1 MPVGLCLNGRMAQVE
16 ELGGNR
22 VRLTVDVS
30 PHELEHAVEHAADD
44 LAGAVK
50 IPGFRK
56 GKVPRQVLL
65 ANVGRDRLWVEAV
78 ESHIGG
84 WFWNA
89 AARSRLRPVATPE
102 YDFELPTNEGEPWSF
117 SATVEVQPTPE
128 IVDWTT
134 LEVPRAEAEVPEE
147 LVQQELDALRN
158 SVAELVPADER
169 EAREGDTL
177 VVDLVGE
184 DGTGQSDTVV
194 ELGSR
199 SLVEEIEGA
208 LVGAKVG
215 DSRKVR
221 YELADGSET
230 AVEVT
235 VKHVNEKVLPEADD
249 ELARAASEFDTIA
262 DLRGDI
268 EGRIRTALDAQI
280 DGAFRAA
287 AVDELV
293 RASNV
298 QGAGPLVEA
307 RARELLNG
315 FVRSLANRGI
325 TVEAYFQATGQ
336 TPDVLTAQI
345 RGEAAQSVARELALE
360 AVAERAGI
368 VVTDDE
374 VRELIREQ
382 AEAAGDD
389 PEAVIADIW
398 AHGQQESLREDLR
411 LRAALDRLAADV
423 KPIAP
428 EQHAAR
434 EAIWTPD
441 KEKPAG
447 ETKLWTP
454 GSEESR

>member
-1 MPVGLCLNGRMAQVE
+1 MSQVE

-30 PHELEHAVEHAADD
+30 PLELEHAVEHAASD
-44 LAGAVK
+44 LAGSVR

-65 ANVGRDRLWVEAV
+65 ANVGKDRLWAEAV

-102 YDFELPTNEGEPWSF
+102 YDFALPTSESEPWSF

-134 LEVPRAEAEVPEE
+134 LEVPRAESVVPEE
-147 LVQQELDALRN
+147 LVQHELDALRN
-158 SVAELVPADER
+158 SVAELVPADDR

-177 VVDLVGE
+177 VVDLAGA
-184 DGTGQSDTVV
+184 DGDGQPDTVI
-194 ELGSR
+194 ELGAGR
-199 SLVEEIEGA
+199 LLGEIESA
-208 LVGAKVG
+208 LVGARVG
-215 DSRKVR
+215 DTRTVR
-221 YELADGSET
+221 YALADGSET
-230 AVEVT
+230 TVVVE

-249 ELARAASEFDTIA
+249 ELARAASEFDTFA
-262 DLRGDI
+262 DLRADI
-268 EGRIRTALDAQI
+268 EGRIRAAVDERI
-280 DGAFRAA
+280 DSDFRAA

-298 QGAGPLVEA
+298 AAAGPLVEA
-307 RARELLNG
+307 RARELLTA
-315 FVRSLANRGI
+315 FVRSLAQRGI
-325 TVEAYFQATGQ
+325 SPEAYFQTTGQ
-336 TPDVLTAQI
+336 TPEVLTGQI
-345 RGEAAQSVARELALE
+345 RAEAAQSVARELALE
-360 AVAERAGI
+360 AVAEKAGI
-368 VVTDDE
+368 VISDE
-374 VRELIREQ
+374 DVEELVREQ
-382 AEAAGDD
+382 AGAAGDD
-389 PEAVIADIW
+389 AEEVIADIW
-398 AHGQQESLREDLR
+398 AHGHQEQLREDLR
-411 LRAALDRLAADV
+411 LRAALDRLASEV

-428 EQHAAR
+428 ETHAAR

-454 GSEESR
+454 GSEE

>member
-1 MPVGLCLNGRMAQVE
+1 MAHVE

-44 LAGAVK
+44 LAGSVK

-65 ANVGRDRLWVEAV
+65 ANVGKDRLWVEAV

-89 AARSRLRPVATPE
+89 AAQSRLRPIATPE
-102 YDFELPTNEGEPWSF
+102 YDFELPTNEGEPWTF

-128 IVDWTT
+128 IVDWTK
-134 LEVPRAEAEVPEE
+134 LEVPRAEADVPEE

-158 SVAELVPADER
+158 SVAELVPADDR

-177 VVDLVGE
+177 VIDLAGE
-184 DGTGQSDTVV
+184 NGAGQSDTVV

-199 SLVEEIEGA
+199 SLVEEIEQA
-208 LVGAKVG
+208 LVGARVG
-215 DSRKVR
+215 DTRSVR

-235 VKHVNEKVLPEADD
+235 VKHVNEKVLPEVDD
-249 ELARAASEFDTIA
+249 ELARSASEFDTA
-262 DLRGDI
+262 AELRADI
-268 EGRIRTALDAQI
+268 EGRIRGALDDQI
-280 DGAFRAA
+280 EGAFRAA

-298 QGAGPLVEA
+298 RGAGPLVEA

-315 FVRSLANRGI
+315 FIRSLANRGI
-325 TVEAYFQATGQ
+325 SAEAYFQATGQ
-336 TPDVLTAQI
+336 TPEVLTAQI

-360 AVAERAGI
+360 ALAERAEI
-368 VVTDDE
+368 VVSDDD
-374 VRELIREQ
+374 VKELIREQ
-382 AEAAGDD
+382 AEDSDD
-389 PEAVIADIW
+389 DAEAVIADIW
-398 AHGQQESLREDLR
+398 AHGQQEALREDLR

-454 GSEESR
+454 GSEESA

>member
-1 MPVGLCLNGRMAQVE
+1 MAQVE

-44 LAGAVK
+44 LSEAVK

-65 ANVGRDRLWVEAV
+65 ANVGKDRLWVEAV

-89 AARSRLRPVATPE
+89 AARSRLRPIASPE
-102 YDFELPTNEGEPWSF
+102 YDFDLPTTESEPWTF
-117 SATVEVQPTPE
+117 SATVEIQPTPE

-158 SVAELVPADER
+158 SVAELVPADDR

-177 VVDLVGE
+177 VIDLAS
-184 DGTGQSDTVV
+184 DGGGGQSDTVV
-194 ELGSR
+194 ELGAR
-199 SLVEEIEGA
+199 SLVEEIEQS
-208 LVGAKVG
+208 LVGARVG
-215 DSRKVR
+215 DTRSVR
-221 YELADGSET
+221 YELGDGSET
-230 AVEVT
+230 SVDVT
-235 VKHVNEKVLPEADD
+235 VKHVNEKVLPDADD
-249 ELARAASEFDTIA
+249 ELARSASEFDTLA
-262 DLRGDI
+262 ELRAEI
-268 EGRIRTALDAQI
+268 EGRIRAAVDAQI

-325 TVEAYFQATGQ
+325 SPEAYFQATGQ
-336 TPDVLTAQI
+336 SPELLTAQI

-368 VVTDDE
+368 AVSDDA
-374 VRELIREQ
+374 VKDLIREQ
-382 AEAAGDD
+382 AELSGDD

-411 LRAALDRLAADV
+411 LRAALDRLAAEV

>member
-1 MPVGLCLNGRMAQVE
+1 M
-16 ELGGNR
+16 
-22 VRLTVDVS
+22 
-30 PHELEHAVEHAADD
+30 
-44 LAGAVK
+44 
-50 IPGFRK
+50 
-56 GKVPRQVLL
+56 
-65 ANVGRDRLWVEAV
+65 
-78 ESHIGG
+78 
-84 WFWNA
+84 
-89 AARSRLRPVATPE
+89 
-102 YDFELPTNEGEPWSF
+102 
-117 SATVEVQPTPE
+117 
-128 IVDWTT
+128 
-134 LEVPRAEAEVPEE
+134 PRAEAEVPEE

-158 SVAELVPADER
+158 SVAELVPADDR

-177 VVDLVGE
+177 VIDLAS
-184 DGTGQSDTVV
+184 DGGGGQSDTVV
-194 ELGSR
+194 ELGAR
-199 SLVEEIEGA
+199 SLVEEIEQS
-208 LVGAKVG
+208 LVGARVG
-215 DSRKVR
+215 DTRSVR
-221 YELADGSET
+221 YELGDGSET
-230 AVEVT
+230 SVDVT

-249 ELARAASEFDTIA
+249 ELARSASEFDTLA
-262 DLRGDI
+262 ELRAEI
-268 EGRIRTALDAQI
+268 EGRIRTAVDAQI

-325 TVEAYFQATGQ
+325 SPEAYFQATGQ
-336 TPDVLTAQI
+336 SPELLTAQI

-368 VVTDDE
+368 AVSDDA
-374 VRELIREQ
+374 VKDLIREQ
-382 AEAAGDD
+382 AELSGDD
-389 PEAVIADIW
+389 AEAVIADIW

-411 LRAALDRLAADV
+411 LRAALDRLAAEV

>member
-1 MPVGLCLNGRMAQVE
+1 MAQVE

-30 PHELEHAVEHAADD
+30 PHELEHAVEHAASD
-44 LAGAVK
+44 LAGSIK

-65 ANVGRDRLWVEAV
+65 ANVGKDRLWVEAV

-89 AARSRLRPVATPE
+89 AAQSRLRPVATPE
-102 YDFELPTNEGEPWSF
+102 YDFELPQSETAPWSF

-128 IVDWTT
+128 IVDWTI
-134 LEVPRAEAEVPEE
+134 LEVPRAESVVPEE
-147 LVQQELDALRN
+147 LVQAELDALRA
-158 SVAELVPADER
+158 SIAELVPADDR
-169 EAREGDTL
+169 PAAEGDTV
-177 VVDLVGE
+177 VVDLSGA

-194 ELGSR
+194 ELGSGR
-199 SLVEEIEGA
+199 LVPEIESA
-208 LVGAKVG
+208 LVGASVV
-215 DSRKVR
+215 DTRSVR
-221 YELADGSET
+221 YELADGNET
-230 AVEVT
+230 TVDVT
-235 VKHVNEKVLPEADD
+235 LKHVNEKVLPELDD
-249 ELARAASEFDTIA
+249 ELARSASEFDTLA
-262 DLRGDI
+262 DLRTDI
-268 EGRIRTALDAQI
+268 EGRVRTAVDEQI
-280 DGAFRAA
+280 DAAFRSD

-298 QGAGPLVEA
+298 QGAGPLVES

-315 FVRSLANRGI
+315 FVRSLANRGL
-325 TVEAYFQATGQ
+325 TPEAYFQVTGQ
-336 TPDVLTAQI
+336 TPELLTAQV
-345 RGEAAQSVARELALE
+345 RAEAAQSVARELALE
-360 AVAERAGI
+360 AVAEKAGI
-368 VVTDDE
+368 VVSDDD
-374 VRELIREQ
+374 VKDLIREQ
-382 AEAAGDD
+382 AAASGDD
-389 PEAVIADIW
+389 ADDVIADIW
-398 AHGQQESLREDLR
+398 AHGHQESLREDLR

-423 KPIAP
+423 KPISP
-428 EQHAAR
+428 EAHAAR

>member
-1 MPVGLCLNGRMAQVE
+1 MTQVE

-30 PHELEHAVEHAADD
+30 PHQLEHAVEHAADD
-44 LAGAVK
+44 LSESVK

-65 ANVGRDRLWVEAV
+65 ANVGKDRLWVEAV

-89 AARSRLRPVATPE
+89 AAQSRLRPVATPE
-102 YDFELPTNEGEPWSF
+102 YDFELPTTESEPWTF
-117 SATVEVQPTPE
+117 SATVEIQPTPE
-128 IVDWTT
+128 IVDWTK
-134 LEVPRAEAEVPEE
+134 LEVPRAEAEIPEE

-158 SVAELVPADER
+158 SVAELVPADDR

-177 VVDLVGE
+177 GIDLASEG
-184 DGTGQSDTVV
+184 GGGQSDTVV
-194 ELGSR
+194 ERGAR
-199 SLVEEIEGA
+199 SLVDEIEPA
-208 LVGAKVG
+208 LVGARVG
-215 DSRKVR
+215 DTRSGR

-230 AVEVT
+230 EVDVT

-249 ELARAASEFDTIA
+249 ELARSASEFDTLA
-262 DLRGDI
+262 ELRGDI
-268 EGRIRTALDAQI
+268 EGRIREALDAQI

-325 TVEAYFQATGQ
+325 SPEAYFQATGQ
-336 TPDVLTAQI
+336 SPEVLTAQI

-368 VVTDDE
+368 AVSDDD
-374 VRELIREQ
+374 VKDLIREQ
-382 AEAAGDD
+382 AELSGDD
-389 PEAVIADIW
+389 PDAVIDDIW

>member
-1 MPVGLCLNGRMAQVE
+1 MAQVE

-22 VRLTVDVS
+22 VRLTIDVS
-30 PHELEHAVEHAADD
+30 PHELEHAVEHAASD
-44 LAGAVK
+44 LEGSVR

-102 YDFELPTNEGEPWSF
+102 YDFELPETETEPWSF

-134 LEVPRAEAEVPEE
+134 LEVPRAESSVPDE
-147 LVQQELDALRN
+147 LVQAEIDALR
-158 SVAELVPADER
+158 SSIAELVPADDR
-169 EAREGDTL
+169 PAQEGDTV
-177 VVDLVGE
+177 VVDLAGA

-194 ELGSR
+194 ELGSGR
-199 SLVEEIEGA
+199 LVPEIESALIGA
-208 LVGAKVG
+208 SVG
-215 DSRKVR
+215 DTRKVR
-221 YELADGSET
+221 YDLADDRET
-230 AVEVT
+230 TVDVT
-235 VKHVNEKVLPEADD
+235 LKHVNEKVLAEADD
-249 ELARAASEFDTIA
+249 ELARSASEFDTLA
-262 DLRGDI
+262 ELRADI
-268 EGRIRTALDAQI
+268 EGRVRAAVDERIDA
-280 DGAFRAA
+280 AFRAA

-315 FVRSLANRGI
+315 FVRSLSNRGLSP
-325 TVEAYFQATGQ
+325 EAYFQATGQ
-336 TPDVLTAQI
+336 TPELLTAQI
-345 RGEAAQSVARELALE
+345 RAEAAQSVARELALE
-360 AVAERAGI
+360 ALAEKAGL

-374 VRELIREQ
+374 VKDLIREQ
-382 AEAAGDD
+382 AEASGDD
-389 PEAVIADIW
+389 ADEMIADIW
-398 AHGQQESLREDLR
+398 AHGHQEALREDLR
-411 LRAALDRLAADV
+411 MRAALERLAADV

-428 EQHAAR
+428 EAHAAR

>member
-1 MPVGLCLNGRMAQVE
+1 MAQVE

-44 LAGAVK
+44 LSGSIK

-56 GKVPRQVLL
+56 GKVPRQVLV
-65 ANVGRDRLWVEAV
+65 ANVGKDRLWVEAV

-102 YDFELPTNEGEPWSF
+102 YDFELPTTESEPWTF
-117 SATVEVQPTPE
+117 SATVEIQPTPE

-134 LEVPRAEAEVPEE
+134 LEVPRPEAEVPEE
-147 LVQQELDALRN
+147 LVQQELDALRS
-158 SVAELVPADER
+158 SVAELVPADDR

-177 VVDLVGE
+177 VIDLSSENG
-184 DGTGQSDTVV
+184 GGQSDTVV
-194 ELGSR
+194 ELGAR
-199 SLVEEIEGA
+199 SLVEEIEEA
-208 LVGAKVG
+208 LVGARVG
-215 DSRKVR
+215 DTRSVR

-230 AVEVT
+230 SVEVT
-235 VKHVNEKVLPEADD
+235 VKHVNEKVLPEVDD
-249 ELARAASEFDTIA
+249 ELARSASEFDTLA
-262 DLRGDI
+262 ELRAEI
-268 EGRIRTALDAQI
+268 EGRIRAAVEAQI

-325 TVEAYFQATGQ
+325 SPEAYFQATGQ
-336 TPDVLTAQI
+336 SPEVLTAQI
-345 RGEAAQSVARELALE
+345 RSEAAQSVARELALE

-368 VVTDDE
+368 AISDDE
-374 VRELIREQ
+374 VKDLIREQ
-382 AEAAGDD
+382 AELSGDD
-389 PEAVIADIW
+389 ADAVIADIW

-423 KPIAP
+423 KRIAP

>member
-1 MPVGLCLNGRMAQVE
+1 MAQVE

-30 PHELEHAVEHAADD
+30 PHELEHAVEHAASD
-44 LAGAVK
+44 LSGSVR

-65 ANVGRDRLWVEAV
+65 ANVGRDRLWAEAV

-102 YDFELPTNEGEPWSF
+102 YEFELPESESEPWRF

-134 LEVPRAEAEVPEE
+134 LEVPRAQAEVPEE
-147 LVQQELDALRN
+147 LVQAEIDALR
-158 SVAELVPADER
+158 SSIGELVPADER
-169 EAREGDTL
+169 PAREGDTV
-177 VVDLVGE
+177 VVDLSGANG
-184 DGTGQSDTVV
+184 DGQSDTVV
-194 ELGSR
+194 ELGSGR
-199 SLVEEIEGA
+199 LVPEIETA
-208 LVGAKVG
+208 LVGASVG
-215 DSRKVR
+215 DTRTVR
-221 YELADGSET
+221 YEIADGSET
-230 AVEVT
+230 TVDVT
-235 VKHVNEKVLPEADD
+235 LKHVNEKVLPEADD
-249 ELARAASEFDTIA
+249 ELARSASEFDSLA
-262 DLRGDI
+262 ELRADI
-268 EGRIRTALDAQI
+268 EGRIRGALEERIDA
-280 DGAFRAA
+280 AFRSA

-298 QGAGPLVEA
+298 QGAGPLVES

-325 TVEAYFQATGQ
+325 TPEAYLQATGQ
-336 TPDVLTAQI
+336 DAEQLTRQI
-345 RGEAAQSVARELALE
+345 RAEAAQSVARELALE
-360 AVAERAGI
+360 ALAEKADI
-368 VVTDDE
+368 TVSDDE
-374 VRELIREQ
+374 VKELIREQ
-382 AEAAGDD
+382 AEASGED
-389 PEAVIADIW
+389 PDEVIADIW
-398 AHGQQESLREDLR
+398 AHGHQESLREDLR

-428 EQHAAR
+428 EAHAAR

-454 GSEESR
+454 GSEERR

>member
-1 MPVGLCLNGRMAQVE
+1 MAQVE

-30 PHELEHAVEHAADD
+30 PHELEHAVEHAASD
-44 LAGAVK
+44 LAGSVK

-102 YDFELPTNEGEPWSF
+102 YDFELPSSEAEPWTF

-134 LEVPRAEAEVPEE
+134 LEVPRAESVVPEE
-147 LVQQELDALRN
+147 IVQAEIDALRG
-158 SVAELVPADER
+158 SIAELVPADDR
-169 EAREGDTL
+169 PAQEGDTV
-177 VVDLVGE
+177 VVDLAGA

-194 ELGSR
+194 ELGSGR
-199 SLVEEIEGA
+199 LVPEIEAA
-208 LVGAKVG
+208 LVGAGVG
-215 DSRKVR
+215 DTRTVR
-221 YELADGSET
+221 YDLSDGRET
-230 AVEVT
+230 TVDVT

-249 ELARAASEFDTIA
+249 ELARSASEFDTIA
-262 DLRGDI
+262 ELRADI
-268 EGRIRTALDAQI
+268 EGRVREAVDERI
-280 DGAFRAA
+280 DTAFRAA

-298 QGAGPLVEA
+298 RGAGPLVET

-315 FVRSLANRGI
+315 FVRSIANRGL
-325 TVEAYFQATGQ
+325 TPEAYFAATGQ
-336 TPDVLTAQI
+336 TPELLTAQI
-345 RGEAAQSVARELALE
+345 RAEAAQSVARELALE
-360 AVAERAGI
+360 AVAEKAGI
-368 VVTDDE
+368 LVTDDE
-374 VRELIREQ
+374 VKDLIREQ
-382 AEAAGDD
+382 AEMSGDD
-389 PEAVIADIW
+389 AEEMIADIW
-398 AHGQQESLREDLR
+398 AHGHQEALRDDLR
-411 LRAALDRLAADV
+411 MRAALDRLAADV
-423 KPIAP
+423 KPISP
-428 EQHAAR
+428 EAHAAR